1 MRDISRVFEVSE
13 KVVDFCKD
21 RKKLIYLFLHI
32 GTEIIYSEFLSLM
45 QYKNDSEDHNDL
57 DVVMMIIL
65 KRVI

>member
-45 QYKNDSEDHNDL
+45 QCKNDSEDHNDL

>member
-13 KVVDFCKD
+13 KVVDFYKD

-32 GTEIIYSEFLSLM
+32 GREIIYSEFLSLM
-45 QYKNDSEDHNDL
+45 QCKNDSEDHNDL
-57 DVVMMIIL
+57 DVVMVIIL

>member
-13 KVVDFCKD
+13 KVVDFYKD